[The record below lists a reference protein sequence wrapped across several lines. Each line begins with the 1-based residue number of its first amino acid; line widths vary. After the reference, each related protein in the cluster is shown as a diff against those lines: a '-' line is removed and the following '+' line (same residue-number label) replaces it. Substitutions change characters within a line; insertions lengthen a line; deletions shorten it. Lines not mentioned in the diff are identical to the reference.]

1 MSGQFIEKLTAEG
14 GGESA
19 EFLND
24 IVKYL
29 WPNIN
34 AAGSKMVKEIV
45 EPMFKTML
53 PGPLAT
59 LHFTKIDL
67 GPVPL
72 RLSNAKTTKSE
83 EHGII
88 LDLNVDWV
96 GKADIE
102 LDADMIPALGV
113 KSVQL
118 HGRLSILLCPLTNVI
133 PLIGAAQIAFINPP
147 VLKLD
152 FTGAANVADFSLI
165 DDTVRKVILGIINS
179 MLTLPNRMLVKLDP
193 SCDYFKTY
201 HYPLG
206 MVRVTVEK
214 AWGFG
219 EEAKSST
226 RKFFNKLTRAAPDCY
241 AKVDVGGEKS
251 WKTATRNNTNRPSWN
266 ETHDFVVSD
275 FDQCIKVDV
284 LDEDIN
290 GDDEVG
296 LAVTTVRE
304 VLVAGGRQEL
314 PLVHKGEETD
324 GRVSISCEFFKYVA
338 DAGSLTASDH
348 KGDGR
353 LSGMATI
360 LVASAFGIKGLRE
373 ALKPSV
379 VVTWGKNHRF
389 QTAVKTDAP
398 GTDISN
404 PAFDQAFRL
413 PITTDL
419 VGSSPDDFRI
429 SLLNGEK
436 EIGAVDIPFASVAD
450 APNKILQQ
458 KFDVGGG
465 ATVRASIRLEGIVPG
480 EMPQHGAALPERHK

>member
-1 MSGQFIEKLTAEG
+1 MSGIMEKLTAEG

-24 IVKYL
+24 IVKYM

-34 AAGSKMVKEIV
+34 AAGSKMIKEIV

-67 GPVPL
+67 GTVPL
-72 RLSNAKTTKSE
+72 KLSNVRTTKTE
-83 EHGII
+83 NDGIR
-88 LDLNVDWV
+88 LDLNLDWV

-102 LDADMIPALGV
+102 LDANMMPSLGV
-113 KSVQL
+113 ESVQL

-147 VLKLD
+147 VLQLD

-179 MLTLPNRMLVKLDP
+179 MFTLPNRFLFKMDVNA
-193 SCDYFKTY
+193 DYFKTF
-201 HYPLG
+201 HYPVG
-206 MVRVTVEK
+206 MVRITVEK

-219 EEAKSST
+219 EEAQSTT
-226 RKFFNKLTRAAPDCY
+226 RKLFNKLTRAAPDCY
-241 AKVDVGGEKS
+241 TIVSVGAEEPWQTTTK
-251 WKTATRNNTNRPSWN
+251 NNTNRPSWN

-275 FDQCIKVDV
+275 FDQCIKLDV
-284 LDEDIN
+284 FDSDVN

-304 VLVAGGRQEL
+304 ILVAGGNQEL
-314 PLVHKGEETD
+314 TLTHKGQDTD
-324 GRVSISCEFFKYVA
+324 GKITVSCHFYKFVA
-338 DAGSLTASDH
+338 DAGNLTASDH

-353 LSGMATI
+353 LSGIATI
-360 LVASAFGIKGLRE
+360 LVSGAFGIQGQRE

-379 VVTWGKNHRF
+379 VITWGKTQRF
-389 QTAVKTDAP
+389 QTVIKTDAP
-398 GTDISN
+398 GTDINN
-404 PAFDQAFRL
+404 PTFDQSFRV
-413 PITTDL
+413 PISTDL
-419 VGSSPDDFRI
+419 MGSSPENFRI
-429 SLLNGEK
+429 ALMDGEK
-436 EIGAVDIPFASVAD
+436 EIGAVDVPFSDVANAQD
-450 APNKILQQ
+450 KTLQQ
-458 KFDVGGG
+458 KFDVGNG
-465 ATVRASIRLEGIVPG
+465 ATVRASIRLRGIVPG
-480 EMPQHGAALPERHK
+480 KIS

>member
-1 MSGQFIEKLTAEG
+1 MSGLVEKLTAEG
-14 GGESA
+14 SGESA

-24 IVKYL
+24 IVKLL

-72 RLSNAKTTKSE
+72 RVSNAKTTKTE
-83 EHGII
+83 EDGIK

-102 LDADMIPALGV
+102 MDADMIPALGV
-113 KSVQL
+113 ESVQL
-118 HGRLSILLCPLTNVI
+118 HGRLSILLCPLTNII
-133 PLIGAAQIAFINPP
+133 PLIGAAQISFINPP

-152 FTGAANVADFSLI
+152 FTGAANVADFSII

-179 MLTLPNRMLVKLDP
+179 MFTLPNRFLLKLDA
-193 SCDYFKTY
+193 SADYFKIY
-201 HYPLG
+201 QYPVG

-219 EEAKSST
+219 EEAKSSA
-226 RKFFNKLTRAAPDCY
+226 RKLFSKLTRAAPDCY
-241 AKVDVGGEKS
+241 AKVDVGGEES
-251 WKTATRNNTNRPSWN
+251 WKTATKNNTSRPAWN

-275 FDQCIKVDV
+275 LDQCIKVAV
-284 LDEDIN
+284 EDEDVN

-304 VLVAGGRQEL
+304 ILVAGGSQEL
-314 PLVHKGEETD
+314 TLVHKGEETE

-353 LSGMATI
+353 LSGIATI
-360 LVASAFGIKGLRE
+360 LVASASGIKGQRE
-373 ALKPSV
+373 DLKPSV
-379 VVTWGKNHRF
+379 VVTWGKTQRF
-389 QTAVKTDAP
+389 QTAIKTDAP

-419 VGSSPDDFRI
+419 VGSSPDNFRI
-429 SLLNGEK
+429 ALLDGEK
-436 EIGAVDIPFASVAD
+436 EIGGVDIPFERVAD
-450 APNKILQQ
+450 APDKTLQQ
-458 KFDVGGG
+458 KFDIGNG
-465 ATVRASIRLEGIVPG
+465 ATVRASIRLRGIVPG
-480 EMPQHGAALPERHK
+480 EMPQVALADRRK

>member
-1 MSGQFIEKLTAEG
+1 MSGIVQKLTAEG
-14 GGESA
+14 SGDSA

-24 IVKYL
+24 IVKEL

-34 AAGSKMVKEIV
+34 AAGSKIVKEIV

-59 LHFTKIDL
+59 LHFTKIDF

-83 EHGII
+83 LDGIK

-102 LDADMIPALGV
+102 LDADMIPAL
-113 KSVQL
+113 
-118 HGRLSILLCPLTNVI
+118 
-133 PLIGAAQIAFINPP
+133 IGAAQISFINPP
-147 VLKLD
+147 VLNLD

-165 DDTVRKVILGIINS
+165 DDTVRSVILGIINS
-179 MLTLPNRMLVKLDP
+179 MFTLPNRFLLKLDANT
-193 SCDYFKTY
+193 DYFKTY

-214 AWGFG
+214 AWGFD
-219 EEAKSST
+219 EETKSST
-226 RKFFNKLTRAAPDCY
+226 RKLFDKLTRAAPDCY
-241 AKVDVGGEKS
+241 AKVDVGGEQS
-251 WKTATRNNTNRPSWN
+251 WKTTTKNNTNRPTWN

-284 LDEDIN
+284 EDKDIN
-290 GDDEVG
+290 GDDEIG

-304 VLVAGGRQEL
+304 ILVAGGSQEL
-314 PLVHKGEETD
+314 PLVYKGEETE
-324 GRVSISCEFFKYVA
+324 GRVSISCQFFKYVA
-338 DAGSLTASDH
+338 DAGNLTASDH

-353 LSGMATI
+353 LSGLATI
-360 LVASAFGIKGLRE
+360 LVAGAFDIKGKRE
-373 ALKPSV
+373 DLKPSV
-379 VVTWGKNHRF
+379 VVTWGKTQRF
-389 QTAVKTDAP
+389 QTAIKADAP

-404 PAFDQAFRL
+404 PSFDQAFRL

-419 VGSSPDDFRI
+419 IGSSPDQFRI
-429 SLLNGEK
+429 ALLDGEK
-436 EIGAVDIPFASVAD
+436 EIGGVDIPFASVAD
-450 APNKILQQ
+450 APDKILQQ
-458 KFDVGGG
+458 KFDVGNG
-465 ATVRASIRLEGIVPG
+465 ATVRASICLRGIVPG
-480 EMPQHGAALPERHK
+480 DIPQLALPDRRK

>member
-1 MSGQFIEKLTAEG
+1 MGELHFCAQQCSDRRSQIQDLSEASTIPAATSMSGLIEKLTAEG
-14 GGESA
+14 TGESA

-24 IVKYL
+24 IVKQL

-53 PGPLAT
+53 PGPLST

-72 RLSNAKTTKSE
+72 RLSNAKTTKTE
-83 EHGII
+83 ADGIK

-102 LDADMIPALGV
+102 LDADYIPAMGV
-113 KSVQL
+113 ESVQL

-133 PLIGAAQIAFINPP
+133 PLIGAAQITFINPP

-165 DDTVRKVILGIINS
+165 DDTVRSVILGIINS
-179 MLTLPNRMLVKLDP
+179 MFTLPNRFLLKLDANA
-193 SCDYFKTY
+193 DYFKTY

-206 MVRVTVEK
+206 MIRITVEK

-219 EEAKSST
+219 EEAKSSAK
-226 RKFFNKLTRAAPDCY
+226 KFFNKITRAAPDCY
-241 AKVDVGGEKS
+241 AKVEVGGEPS
-251 WKTATRNNTNRPSWN
+251 WQTATKNNTNKPSWN

-284 LDEDIN
+284 KDEDLN
-290 GDDEVG
+290 GDDDVG

-304 VLVAGGRQEL
+304 ILVAGGSQEL
-314 PLVHKGEETD
+314 PLVLKGEETD
-324 GRVSISCEFFKYVA
+324 GRVSISCQYFKYVA
-338 DAGSLTASDH
+338 D
-348 KGDGR
+348 
-353 LSGMATI
+353 I
-360 LVASAFGIKGLRE
+360 
-373 ALKPSV
+373 
-379 VVTWGKNHRF
+379 N
-389 QTAVKTDAP
+389 
-398 GTDISN
+398 N
-404 PAFDQAFRL
+404 PAFDQGFRV

-419 VGSSPDDFRI
+419 VGSSPDNFRI
-429 SLLNGEK
+429 ALLDGEK
-436 EIGAVDIPFASVAD
+436 EIGSVDVPFASVAD
-450 APNKILQQ
+450 APDRLLQQ
-458 KFDVGGG
+458 KFDVGNG
-465 ATVRASIRLEGIVPG
+465 ASVRASIRLRGVVPG
-480 EMPQHGAALPERHK
+480 EIPQVALPDRRK

>member
-1 MSGQFIEKLTAEG
+1 
-14 GGESA
+14 
-19 EFLND
+19 
-24 IVKYL
+24 
-29 WPNIN
+29 
-34 AAGSKMVKEIV
+34 MVKEIV

-72 RLSNAKTTKSE
+72 RVSNAKTTKTE
-83 EHGII
+83 EDGIK

-102 LDADMIPALGV
+102 MDADMIPALGV
-113 KSVQL
+113 ESVQL
-118 HGRLSILLCPLTNVI
+118 HGRLSILLCPLTNII
-133 PLIGAAQIAFINPP
+133 PLIGAAQISFINPP

-152 FTGAANVADFSLI
+152 FTGAANVADFSII

-179 MLTLPNRMLVKLDP
+179 MFTLPNRFLLKLDA
-193 SCDYFKTY
+193 SADYFKIY
-201 HYPLG
+201 QYPVG

-219 EEAKSST
+219 EEAKSSA
-226 RKFFNKLTRAAPDCY
+226 RKLFSKLTRAAPDCY
-241 AKVDVGGEKS
+241 AKVDVGGEES
-251 WKTATRNNTNRPSWN
+251 WKTATKNNTSRPAWN

-275 FDQCIKVDV
+275 LDQCIKVAV
-284 LDEDIN
+284 EDEDVN

-304 VLVAGGRQEL
+304 ILVAGGSQEL
-314 PLVHKGEETD
+314 TLVHKGEETE

-353 LSGMATI
+353 LSGIATI
-360 LVASAFGIKGLRE
+360 LVASASGIKGQRE
-373 ALKPSV
+373 DLKPSV
-379 VVTWGKNHRF
+379 VVTWGKTQRF
-389 QTAVKTDAP
+389 QTAIKTDAP

-419 VGSSPDDFRI
+419 VGSSPDNFRI
-429 SLLNGEK
+429 ALLDGEK
-436 EIGAVDIPFASVAD
+436 EIGGVDIPFERVAD
-450 APNKILQQ
+450 APDKTLQQ
-458 KFDVGGG
+458 KFDIGNG
-465 ATVRASIRLEGIVPG
+465 ATVRASIRLRGIVPG
-480 EMPQHGAALPERHK
+480 EMPQVALADRRK